1 MVDFPDK
8 TIYLY
13 SDSID
18 FRKGIKSLSNL
29 INTAYPGSDLKNS
42 LFMFFSKDLR
52 QVKILEIENDNI
64 WLYQNRLND
73 ARFVFPKC
81 DKTIQISAAEL
92 KLILRSIELVSHRK
106 R

>member
-8 TIYLY
+8 SIYLY

-29 INTAYPGSDLKNS
+29 INTNYPDSNIKDS
-42 LFMFFSKDLR
+42 LFIFFSKDLR

-73 ARFVFPKC
+73 ADLSF
-81 DKTIQISAAEL
+81 QS
-92 KLILRSIELVSHRK
+92 LIKQCRLHLLS
-106 R
+106 

>member
-8 TIYLY
+8 IIFLY

-73 ARFVFPKC
+73 AKFIFPKC
-81 DKTIQISAAEL
+81 DKTVQITSFEL

>member
-8 TIYLY
+8 SIYLY

-52 QVKILEIENDNI
+52 QVKILEVENDNI
-64 WLYQNRLND
+64 WIYQNRLND
-73 ARFVFPKC
+73 AKFIFPKC
-81 DKTIQISAAEL
+81 DITVQITSAEL

>member
-8 TIYLY
+8 NIYLY
-13 SDSID
+13 SDSVD

-29 INTAYPGSDLKNS
+29 VSTVYPDSNLKDS
-42 LFMFFSKDLR
+42 LFIFFSKDLR
-52 QVKILEIENDNI
+52 QVKVLEVENDNI

-81 DKTIQISAAEL
+81 DKTVQITSAEL

>member
-1 MVDFPDK
+1 MVEFPDK
-8 TIYLY
+8 SIYLY

-29 INTAYPGSDLKNS
+29 VTTVYPDSNLKDS
-42 LFMFFSKDLR
+42 LFIFFSKDLR
-52 QVKILEIENDNI
+52 QVKILEAENDNI
-64 WLYQNRLND
+64 RLYQNRLND

-81 DKTIQISAAEL
+81 DKTVQITSAEL
-92 KLILRSIELVSHRK
+92 KLMLKSIELVSHRK